1 MILKELGFIL
11 CCLCVFLAMYDH
23 AQGKPVIAS
32 LKERGFQCFINPVIW
47 SVANIGIILFVLY
60 FIYSLVWG

>member
-11 CCLCVFLAMYDH
+11 CCLCVFLAMYDQ

-32 LKERGFQCFINPVIW
+32 LKERGFQCFANPVVYGLIQL
-47 SVANIGIILFVLY
+47 SIVVLIVY
-60 FIYSLVWG
+60 FIYSLGWG